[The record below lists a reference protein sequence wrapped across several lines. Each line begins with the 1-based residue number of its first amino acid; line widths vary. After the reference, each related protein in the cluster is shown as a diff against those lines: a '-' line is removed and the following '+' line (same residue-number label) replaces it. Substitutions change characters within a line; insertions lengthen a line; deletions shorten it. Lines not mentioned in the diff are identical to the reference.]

1 MNLGIIS
8 GQICPLAC
16 TLNKYA
22 WLQTYC
28 IIQFQHHSKT
38 KYLSFF
44 SNSVQKLVNAFIT
57 SSMDNCNLFLSGHS
71 KSSLKSLHLIILI
84 NSPQWNL
91 QSGFN
96 WHCSLY
102 WQILLSSFER
112 KQKGNKRSIN
122 GTEWN
127 PYTYVSS
134 LDTPHQVSVSL
145 CVSEAFYP

>member
-16 TLNKYA
+16 
-22 WLQTYC
+22 TYC

-84 NSPQWNL
+84 NSPQWDL

-127 PYTYVSS
+127 LCELSWYSTSGECVTVCQWGILS
-134 LDTPHQVSVSL
+134 LT
-145 CVSEAFYP
+145 AFPGAIQ